1 MDQYVYKITNDDGG
15 APCVHDGILS
25 LAICKPRIRVPA
37 GTSDWFF
44 GFGGV
49 SLGEKL
55 IYIAQVTKKARH
67 GSYYRDEEYA
77 GRPDRIYVWRGP
89 MLRCLP
95 NPFHPDG
102 KWEHLDIGK
111 YPNYERAEVLLSTNF
126 RYFGR
131 NGSADYKRKYPAIRE
146 RVESLGQGEPYKH
159 NPELRRELRELRE
172 SIWAE
177 YPDRCVLGEHHRP
190 DECGECPLDDDEDDS
205 GPIPE

>member
-37 GTSDWFF
+37 GTFDWVF

-49 SLGEKL
+49 DLDEKL
-55 IYIAQVTKKARH
+55 IYIAEVSKKARH
-67 GSYYRDEEYA
+67 GSYYRDDEYA
-77 GRPDRIYVWRGP
+77 GRPDRIYAWRGSF
-89 MLRCLP
+89 LLCIP
-95 NPFHPDG
+95 NRFHPDG
-102 KWEHLDIGK
+102 KWAQWDIGK

-131 NGSADYKRKYPAIRE
+131 NGTADYKGKYPAIATLIEALRRGE
-146 RVESLGQGEPYKH
+146 RIHHSPA
-159 NPELRRELRELRE
+159 LRRELRELRE
-172 SIWAE
+172 ATWAE
-177 YPDRCVLGEHHRP
+177 YPDRGVLGEHHRP
-190 DECGECPLDDDEDDS
+190 EECGECPPDDDEDDS